1 MLQNICTGDVKTIM
15 IILNVKYYCYFIR
28 DGFLILKV
36 WNIRNVWICSIE
48 LFVFANMENK
58 DYWNKIYVMLF
69 SSYLT
74 IKIKNLL
81 KMW

>member
-1 MLQNICTGDVKTIM
+1 MWNIIAISLGMV
-15 IILNVKYYCYFIR
+15 
-28 DGFLILKV
+28 FLILKV

-74 IKIKNLL
+74 IKL
-81 KMW
+81 KIC

>member
-1 MLQNICTGDVKTIM
+1 MK
-15 IILNVKYYCYFIR
+15 
-28 DGFLILKV
+28 
-36 WNIRNVWICSIE
+36 
-48 LFVFANMENK
+48 NK

-81 KMW
+81 KM